1 MSDEVW
7 ELESGG
13 GDRLF
18 AREWPWRISCQ
29 IRPASI
35 EVRAAPTDTGATELR
50 LDASVPGFGPVPAR
64 HLANHLRGLELRIR
78 RQAAAESIRRI
89 ERQTGGWRATRR
101 GSTARARSLLDQGRN
116 NTIPRVLLRV
126 PKDAKDKATVG

>member
-29 IRPASI
+29 TRPASI

-50 LDASVPGFGPVPAR
+50 LDASVRGFGPVPAR

-78 RQAAAESIRRI
+78 RQAAAAVLGHSDRVRGRPKLANTLVSGKPVIPPTRSPDRVSTIR
-89 ERQTGGWRATRR
+89 
-101 GSTARARSLLDQGRN
+101 
-116 NTIPRVLLRV
+116 P
-126 PKDAKDKATVG
+126 

>member
-13 GDRLF
+13 GDRIF

-64 HLANHLRGLELRIR
+64 HLANHLRGLEMRIR

-89 ERQTGGWRATRR
+89 EGQPR

-116 NTIPRVLLRV
+116 DPIPRILLGV
-126 PKDAKDKATVG
+126 PEHP